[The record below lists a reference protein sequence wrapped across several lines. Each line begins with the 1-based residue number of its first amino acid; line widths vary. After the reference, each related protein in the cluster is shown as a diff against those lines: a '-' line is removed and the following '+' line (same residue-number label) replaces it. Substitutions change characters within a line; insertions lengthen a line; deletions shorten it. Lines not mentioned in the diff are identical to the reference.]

1 MEPALGTMNH
11 RVHACRL
18 VAIPPDAKTQPGVRS
33 NFVSVCTKDQ
43 PVSQTGGLNSR
54 APAIS
59 TGDEQRRG
67 REYSR
72 SREETNSS
80 RGQRRQ
86 KAKKN
91 EVAVTPDSR
100 VVPHPSTKE
109 ARRSLTSE
117 FG

>member
-1 MEPALGTMNH
+1 M
-11 RVHACRL
+11 CRNK
-18 VAIPPDAKTQPGVRS
+18 VA
-33 NFVSVCTKDQ
+33 
-43 PVSQTGGLNSR
+43 
-54 APAIS
+54 
-59 TGDEQRRG
+59 
-67 REYSR
+67 
-72 SREETNSS
+72 TNSS